1 MVNPILAELVRN
13 NWVENRHRGA
23 FVVMNSAGEV
33 VASAGDVERAIF
45 PRSAVKSMQALALF
59 KSGAVE
65 KFNLSDPQIAICCA
79 SHHGEAEHVVAARSV
94 LETIDCSEDDLE
106 CGAHAPSN
114 KKARNELFASGKK
127 PQAIHNNCSG
137 KHSGMLAIA
146 KALGVPTKGYSEQD
160 HPVQKLVRSA
170 LEELLG
176 ASLTT
181 DKCGTDGCSLPTW
194 AAPLNSFASA
204 FSGMATGKGHDEGT
218 ARAMVRVFDATTS
231 NPFLIGGSGVF
242 DTDVMGAFEGR
253 LMCKIGAEGVFCG
266 AVRDLGL
273 GFALKCDDGNMLAS
287 EMMVAKMLLDISQP
301 NETQRA
307 FLTSRMQKTLTNW
320 RKLEV
325 ATMRAVV

>member
-1 MVNPILAELVRN
+1 MANPILAELVRN

-23 FVVMNSAGEV
+23 FIVAKDTGEV

-45 PRSAVKSMQALALF
+45 PRSAIKSMQALALF
-59 KSGAVE
+59 KSGAVA
-65 KFNLSDPQIAICCA
+65 KFGLSAPQIAICCA
-79 SHHGEAEHVVAARSV
+79 SHHGETAHVDAARSV
-94 LETIDCSEDDLE
+94 LNTIGCSEDDLE

-114 KKARNELFASGKK
+114 KKARNDLFASGGK
-127 PQAIHNNCSG
+127 PQSIHNNCSG

-146 KALGVPTKGYSEQD
+146 KALGVPTEGYSEQN
-160 HPVQKLVRSA
+160 HPVQKLVRAS

-194 AAPLNSFASA
+194 AAPLKSFATA
-204 FSGMATGKGHDEGT
+204 FAGMATGKGQDKTT
-218 ARAMVRVFDATTS
+218 AEAMPAIFDAVTS

-242 DTDVMGAFEGR
+242 DTDVMEAFEGR
-253 LMCKIGAEGVFCG
+253 LVCKIGAEGVFCG

-301 NETQRA
+301 NQAQRE
-307 FLTSRMQKTLTNW
+307 FLTRRMQKTLTNW